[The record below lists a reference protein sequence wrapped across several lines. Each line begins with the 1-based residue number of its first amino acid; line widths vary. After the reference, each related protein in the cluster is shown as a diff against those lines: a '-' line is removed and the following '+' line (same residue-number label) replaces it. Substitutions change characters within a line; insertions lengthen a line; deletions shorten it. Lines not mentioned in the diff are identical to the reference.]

1 MMTAQARAEKSAEA
15 FAALS
20 PSCLDAIT
28 SEPYGGVV
36 PVVCDYS
43 YLDLTNFIL
52 IDGIFDGCR
61 FDNAILTG
69 AKLFQASIDTASF
82 RGAILDGANMMAVS
96 CSNAVFDGASM
107 TGTILQAR
115 DIAEISPRYSRDIAE
130 ISPRYGTIME
140 ARCVE
145 SARGRQGGGRGGR
158 RVRRVDYRSH
168 TRS

>member
-1 MMTAQARAEKSAEA
+1 MLVTPMMTAQARAEKSAEA

-36 PVVCDYS
+36 CDYS

-69 AKLFQASIDTASF
+69 AKLLQAGIDTASF
-82 RGAILDGANMMAVS
+82 RGAILDGANMMAAS

-115 DIAEISPRYSRDIAE
+115 DIAEISPRYRRDGAE

-140 ARCVE
+140 AR
-145 SARGRQGGGRGGR
+145 
-158 RVRRVDYRSH
+158 
-168 TRS
+168 